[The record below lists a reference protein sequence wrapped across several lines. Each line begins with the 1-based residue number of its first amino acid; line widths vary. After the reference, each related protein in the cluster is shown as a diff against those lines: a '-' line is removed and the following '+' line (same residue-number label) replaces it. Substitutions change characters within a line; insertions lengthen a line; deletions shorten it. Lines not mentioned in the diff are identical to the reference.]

1 MLSAA
6 HRLRR
11 RVDFADTVRRG
22 RRAARRTL
30 VVHALV
36 PPTDRPTD
44 PVRAGFV
51 VSRAVG
57 GSVVRHQVAR
67 RLRHLMAQLDGLLS
81 TEAPAREQGT
91 SAVEALHDIARRT
104 HRRSLVVLFSDMM
117 DNNARREEL
126 FDAMQHLRYNKH
138 DVILFHVTDRRKE
151 LELELEDR
159 PYTFVDLETGEQV
172 KAHAAE
178 IRDEYRTAVA
188 DHWHQLKL
196 KCGQYRIDL
205 VEADINKGFSPIL
218 LEFLLKRSRLY

>member
-67 RLRHLMAQLDGLLS
+67 RLRHLMAERLDRAAPGTVIVVRALPPAAVATSAQLGQDLDAAL
-81 TEAPAREQGT
+81 ARALRAPDPARVVG
-91 SAVEALHDIARRT
+91 AR
-104 HRRSLVVLFSDMM
+104 
-117 DNNARREEL
+117 A
-126 FDAMQHLRYNKH
+126 
-138 DVILFHVTDRRKE
+138 
-151 LELELEDR
+151 
-159 PYTFVDLETGEQV
+159 
-172 KAHAAE
+172 
-178 IRDEYRTAVA
+178 
-188 DHWHQLKL
+188 
-196 KCGQYRIDL
+196 
-205 VEADINKGFSPIL
+205 
-218 LEFLLKRSRLY
+218 